1 MARYDTY
8 YQKEQYFG
16 KPYKGLMDFF
26 RGSQRGTVV
35 DLGAGQG
42 RDSLPLADMGYTVT
56 AVDVSRVGLEH
67 LHRANPDINTVVG
80 DLYCFDVSAYDYVL
94 MNSIVHFNKNDLEK
108 ETALIHRIVT
118 QMKTGAVFINCLL
131 KSNKAES
138 ILKSTLK
145 ECNVEPVYEG
155 YADYP
160 EFGSVYHLFAVRKTS
175 A

>member
-26 RGSQRGTVV
+26 QGSQRGTLV

-56 AVDVSRVGLEH
+56 SVDVSGVGLEH
-67 LHRANPDINTVVG
+67 IHRTNPDINTVIG
-80 DLYCFDVSAYDYVL
+80 DLYSFDVSAYDYVL
-94 MNSIVHFNKNDLEK
+94 MDSIVHFYKNDLEK
-108 ETALIHRIVT
+108 ETALIRRIVA

-131 KSNKAES
+131 RSKKAES
-138 ILKSTLK
+138 MGNGPLMPSGTAFGKSW
-145 ECNVEPVYEG
+145 G
-155 YADYP
+155 
-160 EFGSVYHLFAVRKTS
+160 
-175 A
+175 